1 MHILHAELPPALA
14 LLGWAVTLA
23 TLVQAIVQVIW
34 QSHRQRLPF
43 LPDGAAQHGWLAA
56 IVSVTMLWSLHVRS
70 PLGLDFGLLGS
81 ALFALLFGRVRA
93 TLGLLAAAAL
103 TTALHGGNWLNLGV
117 IGVALAVVPAWLATA
132 LQGLIERRLPH
143 QLFVFIIGN
152 GLFVTLLTTTASS
165 ALLLSL
171 AAIELPAAVPLGD
184 HYAYALL
191 LAWGEALLTGMLLS
205 ALVVFAPRAVL
216 TYRQELYLPARRRP
230 F

>member
-1 MHILHAELPPALA
+1 MHILHADLPPALA

-23 TLVQAIVQVIW
+23 ALAHALW
-34 QSHRQRLPF
+34 RLRRQRQPF

-56 IVSVTMLWSLHVRS
+56 IVAVTMLWSLHVRS

-81 ALFALLFGRVRA
+81 ALFALVYGRARA
-93 TLGLLAAAAL
+93 TLGLLAAAVLA
-103 TTALHGGNWLNLGV
+103 TALHGGAWLNLGV
-117 IGVALAVVPAWLATA
+117 VGVALAVVPAWLASA
-132 LQGLIERRLPH
+132 LQGQIERRLPR

-152 GLFVTLLTTTASS
+152 GLFVTLLATAASS

-171 AAIELPAAVPLGD
+171 SAVELPAAVPVGD

-191 LAWGEALLTGMLLS
+191 LAWGEALLTGMLFS

-230 F
+230 S